1 MPIYHNS
8 LQAIITYKNKVK
20 NSKIGLLI
28 INKLQ
33 NKKLHA
39 FGQVIESS

>member
-1 MPIYHNS
+1 MLTHKK
-8 LQAIITYKNKVK
+8 QKKNK
-20 NSKIGLLI
+20 KIGLLK

-39 FGQVIESS
+39 FGQVYFSS

>member
-1 MPIYHNS
+1 MPLNNL
-8 LQAIITYKNKVK
+8 LQSIITHKKEAK

-33 NKKLHA
+33 NKFLHA
-39 FGQVIESS
+39 FGQVVESS